1 MRRNSTLH
9 VCLNALSA
17 VTVLSG
23 AAIDAQAR
31 EQQLVLVYD
40 TAQIAAEVMS
50 EAQNEASRIFRE
62 AVMELRWMNCRVAG
76 EGEDEV
82 DTCAGQHG
90 GAALYVH
97 ISPSAG
103 NFPNQH
109 ALAHAAVG
117 AGGVRAAIFFDRV
130 RALAAKGTPCDLA
143 RLLGHVMAH
152 EMGHLLLTQAGHS
165 PQGLMAGPWSAQDLR
180 QAAAGRLLFTP
191 AEGAKMRNEMVS
203 RARRY
208 AAAK

>member
-1 MRRNSTLH
+1 MRWNSTLH

-17 VTVLSG
+17 VTLLSG
-23 AAIDAQAR
+23 VTIGAQAL

-40 TAQIAAEVMS
+40 TAQVVPEVISDAE
-50 EAQNEASRIFRE
+50 NETSRIFRE
-62 AVMELRWMNCRVAG
+62 AVIRLRWMNCRAARDG
-76 EGEDEV
+76 DREI
-82 DTCAGQHG
+82 DTCAGEHG
-90 GAALYVH
+90 GTALYLH
-97 ISPSAG
+97 IAPSAG
-103 NFPNQH
+103 AFPNQR

-191 AEGAKMRNEMVS
+191 AEGTKMRNEMVS